1 MAQMTKRALAA
12 TLKQLLEHKTLD
24 KITVSDLTEA
34 CGVNRQTFYYHFKDI
49 YDLLEWIYKD
59 DATRVIPGKKTYE
72 NWMDAYLKLF
82 YYAKENKALVMN
94 TYHSLQRELLE
105 NYVYSEAYL
114 FVKEVVDECAE
125 GMRVREEDKAFLAKF
140 YQYAFVGLI
149 FDWLDKGMKEEPE
162 HIVKQAGLAM
172 DGNMLAA
179 LKRME
184 KIARDY
190 PVV

>member
-1 MAQMTKRALAA
+1 MAQMTKKALAA
-12 TLKQLLEHKTLD
+12 TLKRLLEHKTLD
-24 KITVSDLTEA
+24 KITVSDLTEE

-72 NWMDAYLKLF
+72 NWRDAYLKLF
-82 YYAKENKALVMN
+82 YYAKENRALVMN

-114 FVKEVVDECAE
+114 FVKEIIDELAE

-140 YQYAFVGLI
+140 YQYAFVGLL

-162 HIVKQAGLAM
+162 HIVKQTEMAM

-184 KIARDY
+184 KKTREY
-190 PVV
+190 PRV